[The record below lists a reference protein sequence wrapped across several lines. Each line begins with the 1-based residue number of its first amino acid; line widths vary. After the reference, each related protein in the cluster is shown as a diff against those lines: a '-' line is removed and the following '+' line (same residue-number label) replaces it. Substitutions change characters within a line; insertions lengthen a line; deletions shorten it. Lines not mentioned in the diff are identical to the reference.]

1 VLIVHLA
8 LLAALIYNGMATRR
22 RQLAEQSP
30 AYLEWIWHQASEG
43 GPGFVGWLCNEATVF
58 WITGKPGSGKSTL
71 MKYLAEH
78 ESASEILQRH
88 HRCSWSIVHFYFDY
102 RSGKRVPNSLE
113 GLLRSILYQ
122 LVGANSTANQAV
134 RQELNARHGHALYE
148 NLDMSDLQKAFRTAC
163 RAISRTHKI
172 CAFVDGLD
180 EFSGHHI
187 EVVGMVDFLV
197 NNGVHKLCVASRP
210 EYVLVQ
216 QLGRHPHFKMQDRN
230 LLTIRAY
237 VNQTFE
243 KMPPHPPYLD
253 VDELIAK
260 IVSKAEGVIL
270 WAHLVTG
277 YVVELLLAGGT
288 KEEVYKRLDEFPQEL
303 NEVYERLLN
312 NVKPEWQVQAAV
324 MLLLIQTGLETT
336 TPWDLSC
343 AMAYLRD
350 CGELP
355 SWPKD
360 ILTPYHFLLRLRSR
374 TGSMVDI
381 VQGPTLLPGSNW
393 QEAPSGDE
401 FRDRYH
407 CQSTRMRLF
416 HKTLENYLT
425 TSNWLNQV
433 LTRADPSIHPEY
445 LWLRLCSKC
454 ITGNEI
460 SEQEHKQV
468 VDLLSQPDFH
478 RRELSETRG
487 PPLPSNETAMRLA
500 EAFTG
505 SVPTDWSLAFLACA
519 VANLPAHIELVSPR
533 ENALNIDCVKD
544 ALASR
549 MMQLH
554 PVRIRLRTFEAPLPG
569 CRCYLQY
576 AEWDPAYTGHDF
588 QPAQR
593 ANLVA
598 MTHEW
603 PELFSL
609 DAIRDP
615 SAADST
621 EAVFY
626 QRCIDWIL
634 FPASAKTY
642 YNSVRQDVTDADEKH
657 LLLALTR
664 LAKYVDETSL
674 TRAVVQPTKFGN
686 KALAVVCPRLRTL
699 GATRILRAQPW
710 VYSEWTP
717 GNMRHI
723 TFTTSY
729 GFNLLLPWV
738 WHISEKG
745 SLNAGELMDETLTV
759 LLDSGLDINSPCSEF
774 GPPAHTLAETV
785 VAYRRKYRGQ
795 FVDILRCLAR
805 HGADMN
811 VMGPHGTVLDTARR
825 TLRKQELGQY
835 ELFVPLTYI
844 RYEKWYIEATLG
856 IIEMLQQI
864 SGTEGRAVN
873 TSSHVM

>member
-1 VLIVHLA
+1 MVHLA

-30 AYLEWIWHQASEG
+30 AYLEWIWHQPSEG
-43 GPGFVGWLCNEATVF
+43 EPGFVGWLCNEAPVF

-78 ESASEILQRH
+78 ESGSEILQRH

-113 GLLRSILYQ
+113 GMLRSILYQ

-148 NLDMSDLQKAFRTAC
+148 NLDMSDLQKAFRIAC
-163 RAISRTHKI
+163 KAISRTHKI

-187 EVVGMVDFLV
+187 EVVRMVDFLV

-216 QLGRHPHFKMQDRN
+216 QLGRHPSFKMQDRN

-237 VNQTFE
+237 VNQAFE

-253 VDELIAK
+253 VSELIAK

-270 WAHLVTG
+270 WAYLVTG
-277 YVVELLLAGGT
+277 YMVELLLAGGT
-288 KEEVYKRLDEFPQEL
+288 REEVYKRLDEFPQEL

-324 MLLLIQTGLETT
+324 MLLLIQTGLDTT

-350 CGELP
+350 CGKLP

-360 ILTPYHFLLRLRSR
+360 ILTPHHFLLRLRAS

-407 CQSTRMRLF
+407 CQSTRVRLF

-425 TSNWLNQV
+425 ASNWLNQA
-433 LTRADPSIHPEY
+433 LTRADPTFHPEN

-454 ITGNEI
+454 ITENEI
-460 SEQEHKQV
+460 SEHEYKQV
-468 VDLLSQPDFH
+468 VDLLPQPDLH
-478 RRELSETRG
+478 RRKLSETRG
-487 PPLPSNETAMRLA
+487 PPLPSNETAIRLA
-500 EAFTG
+500 EAFSG

-554 PVRIRLRTFEAPLPG
+554 PVRVRLRTFEAPVPG
-569 CRCYLQY
+569 CRCYLRY
-576 AEWDPAYTGHDF
+576 AEWDPTYAGHDF

-593 ANLVA
+593 ASLVA

-603 PELFSL
+603 PELLSL
-609 DAIRDP
+609 DAICDP
-615 SAADST
+615 RAADST
-621 EAVFY
+621 EAVFCR
-626 QRCIDWIL
+626 RCIDWIL
-634 FPASAKTY
+634 FPRLDLPTI
-642 YNSVRQDVTDADEKH
+642 NGPIRQYVTDADEKH

-664 LAKYVDETSL
+664 LAKCVDETSL
-674 TRAVVQPTKFGN
+674 TSVVMQPTRFGN
-686 KALAVVCPRLRTL
+686 KALAVVCPRLRML
-699 GATRILRAQPW
+699 EATRTLRIPL
-710 VYSEWTP
+710 EFHPRWTP
-717 GNMRHI
+717 GGMRHLNSV
-723 TFTTSY
+723 TSY

-738 WHISEKG
+738 WHVPEKDF
-745 SLNAGELMDETLTV
+745 LNAGELRDETLRV
-759 LLDSGLDINSPCSEF
+759 LLNSGLDINSPCSKF

-785 VAYRRKYRGQ
+785 VAYEAIYNEQ

-835 ELFVPLTYI
+835 ELFVPFHYI
-844 RYEKWYIEATLG
+844 GYEKWYIEATLG
-856 IIEMLQQI
+856 IIEMLQQVPD
-864 SGTEGRAVN
+864 TEGGQ
-873 TSSHVM
+873 